1 MVHASAIWILFTK
14 HETLFSLIMRKAFC
28 YSSCASS
35 SISSYLSLLN
45 ITHISPSSTSHTH
58 TYTHTHTHTHTTRH
72 LTPHL
77 TLIILTSFRSFV
89 LGYFIVSCIY
99 LAKTATFSI
108 APCHLELVPYMT
120 GLLIKENH
128 RFCLDEKLKH
138 LVI

>member
-14 HETLFSLIMRKAFC
+14 HETLFSLIMRKVSC

-45 ITHISPSSTSHTH
+45 ITHTYTH
-58 TYTHTHTHTHTTRH
+58 THTHTHTHTTRH

-138 LVI
+138 LGI